1 MNTLVLC
8 LKIFFARIFDV
19 TLGTTRMILTVK
31 EKRVYAMIVG
41 FIEVTVWFLVAKEA
55 ITNAGNSLYVVFS
68 YAGGYAV
75 GTFVG
80 SFLSSKIIDGKLKV
94 QVITQNN
101 DLDVLDKIKDAG
113 FGVSA
118 IPTHDN
124 KLMLIIEV
132 DKKHYPKLKKLIDKI
147 DDKAFISVNE
157 TKYVEKGYFQK
168 K

>member
-1 MNTLVLC
+1 MNTITLC

-31 EKRVYAMIVG
+31 EKRIYAMIVG

-75 GTFVG
+75 GTYVG
-80 SFLSSKIIDGKLKV
+80 SLLSSKIIDGNLKV
-94 QVITQNN
+94 QIITQKT
-101 DLDVLDKIKDAG
+101 DLEVLEEIKNAG

-118 IPTHDN
+118 IPTHDK

-132 DKKHYPKLKKLIDKI
+132 DKKLYPKLKKLIDKI

-157 TKYVEKGYFQK
+157 TKYVENGFFQK

>member
-1 MNTLVLC
+1 MIIVLELC

-31 EKRVYAMIVG
+31 EKRVYAMIIG
-41 FIEVTVWFLVAKEA
+41 FLEVTVWFLVAKEA
-55 ITNAGNSLYVVFS
+55 ITNAGNSLFVVFS

-94 QVITQNN
+94 QVITKNN
-101 DLDVLDKIKDAG
+101 VEIINKIKEAG
-113 FGVSA
+113 YGISA
-118 IPTHDN
+118 VPTHDK

-132 DKKHYPKLKKLIDKI
+132 DKNKYPKLKKLIEKL
-147 DDKAFISVNE
+147 DDSAFISVNE
-157 TKYVEKGYFQK
+157 TKYVERGYFQK